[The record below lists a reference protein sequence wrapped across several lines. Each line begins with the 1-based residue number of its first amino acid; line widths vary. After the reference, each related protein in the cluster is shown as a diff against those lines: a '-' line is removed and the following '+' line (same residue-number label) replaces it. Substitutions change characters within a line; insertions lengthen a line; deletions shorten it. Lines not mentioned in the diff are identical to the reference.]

1 MAFECFLG
9 RDNYFGMIGQ
19 SEIIIRAE
27 INDLLGFAAVLDG
40 GARIGRSQKLRLVKF
55 HRPCADVHPPGKTG
69 RRLQR
74 VAGFPSEKIAQAKF
88 CGVLFVH
95 SLWPVGRRGDR
106 PYRGSHFSEDA
117 ARHKK
122 FSQKPARF
130 DQGCFICPKLLRL
143 AAPTARNSWPHPE

>member
-1 MAFECFLG
+1 
-9 RDNYFGMIGQ
+9 

-27 INDLLGFAAVLDG
+27 INDLPGFAAVLDG
-40 GARIGRSQKLRLVKF
+40 GARISRSQKLRLVEF

-74 VAGFPSEKIAQAKF
+74 VAGLPSEKIAQAKF

-130 DQGCFICPKLLRL
+130 DDAHAFWTAPARRSDDGAFPGALTLLQKKGVWRS
-143 AAPTARNSWPHPE
+143 ASHRT